1 MQLGDD
7 MCDSDNYIAR
17 RFGIEGTDYKYDEN
31 GQYVAI
37 VGPDSEENTSK
48 NIGIKLFVTS

>member
-1 MQLGDD
+1 MQLGTTW
-7 MCDSDNYIAR
+7 CDSDNYIAR

-37 VGPDSEENTSK
+37 VGRTPRRTPLRISASSCSITS
-48 NIGIKLFVTS
+48 